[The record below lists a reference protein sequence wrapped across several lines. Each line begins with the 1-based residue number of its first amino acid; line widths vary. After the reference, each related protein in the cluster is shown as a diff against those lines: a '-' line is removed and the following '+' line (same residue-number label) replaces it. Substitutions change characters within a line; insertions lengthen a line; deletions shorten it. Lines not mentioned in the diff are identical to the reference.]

1 MFIVLDSI
9 DGAGKGKQRE
19 VLEKYLRD
27 NLSIELRTEG
37 FPVHNKFYEYVVHP
51 ALQEEVTMNSA
62 SWVLSYLLDKTLETP
77 KIKPFVGTKN
87 NLYVADGY
95 FTTTIAYQSLL
106 MKQIKLAKLIGLA
119 KQFEIPQP
127 DLAIFIDADPEV
139 AFKRKQAED
148 GHNEGLD
155 MFEKSLQ
162 KQKKLQAIFN
172 KMVKK
177 QIFCKWLRV
186 DGNGTIEQV
195 LENIVH
201 ALKDN
206 DIISLQK

>member
-19 VLEKYLRD
+19 VLTEFIK
-27 NLSIELRTEG
+27 NNSKIELRTEG

-62 SWVLSYLLDKTLETP
+62 SWVLSYLLDKTLQTP
-77 KIKPFVGTKN
+77 DIESFVRNKN
-87 NLYVADGY
+87 NLYIADGY
-95 FTTTIAYQSLL
+95 LTTTIAYQSLL
-106 MKQIKLAKLIGLA
+106 MKQIKLAKLISLS

-127 DLAIFIDADPEV
+127 DIAIFIDADPEV
-139 AFKRKQAED
+139 AFKRKLSEE

-155 MFEKSLQ
+155 MFEKSLK
-162 KQKKLQAIFN
+162 KQKRLQAIFN
-172 KMVKK
+172 KMVDK
-177 QIFCKWLRV
+177 QIYCKWFRV
-186 DGNGTIEQV
+186 DGNGSIEDV
-195 LENIVH
+195 LKNIIKV
-201 ALKDN
+201 LKDN